1 MKQILLI
8 TYDNCD
14 DTECYYPLMR
24 MREEGYAVTVASL
37 EKKTI
42 HGKHWFSAE
51 ADLLPPDIRPADYD
65 ALMLPGGTAPEKL
78 RQNGDIL
85 CAVRAFMT
93 AGKPVAA
100 ICHGPQLLI
109 SAGVLGGRHSTMV
122 QTIFI
127 RPSRSDIW
135 SIVFIPA
142 GKVYH
147 ANGAP
152 ACFHCDFAKRS
163 SRATMTFSGHS

>member
-14 DTECYYPLMR
+14 DTECYYPLTR

-42 HGKHWFSAE
+42 HGKHWFVVD
-51 ADLLPPDIRPADYD
+51 ADLLPQDIRPDDYD
-65 ALMLPGGTAPEKL
+65 ALLLPGGTAPEKL

-85 CAVRAFMT
+85 NAVRAFMT

-109 SAGVLGGRHSTMV
+109 SAGVLGGRHCTCYPGIRDDVINAGALYENAPVVIDGSLITSRRPDDLPDFMRAFIQAV
-122 QTIFI
+122 NHIQT
-127 RPSRSDIW
+127 R
-135 SIVFIPA
+135 
-142 GKVYH
+142 
-147 ANGAP
+147 
-152 ACFHCDFAKRS
+152 
-163 SRATMTFSGHS
+163 

>member
-24 MREEGYAVTVASL
+24 MREAGYAVTVASL

-42 HGKHWFSAE
+42 RGKHWFTVD
-51 ADLLPPDIRPADYD
+51 ADLLPQDIHPADYD
-65 ALMLPGGTAPEKL
+65 ALLLPGGTAPEKL
-78 RQNGDIL
+78 RQSDAIL
-85 CAVRAFMT
+85 SAVREILT

-109 SAGVLGGRHSTMV
+109 SAGVLGGRHCTCYPGIRDDIVNAGALYEDAPVVIDGNLITSRRPDDLPDFMRA
-122 QTIFI
+122 FI
-127 RPSRSDIW
+127 RAVDQNETR
-135 SIVFIPA
+135 
-142 GKVYH
+142 
-147 ANGAP
+147 
-152 ACFHCDFAKRS
+152 
-163 SRATMTFSGHS
+163 